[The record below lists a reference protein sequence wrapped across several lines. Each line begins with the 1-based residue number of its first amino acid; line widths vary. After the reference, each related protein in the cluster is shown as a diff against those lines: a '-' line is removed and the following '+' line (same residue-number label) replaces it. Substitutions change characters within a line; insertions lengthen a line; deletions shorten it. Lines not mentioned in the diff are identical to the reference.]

1 MPRGPGNDDS
11 ASDDDVWSRAA
22 RRRRHRMDSPH
33 LCTPPPKQP
42 REQDSSEK
50 LSTYSRLLAASDA
63 PLASALLPLL
73 PTEPMSRVQQQPNQT
88 PAMTGDMKQQPPSPT
103 ATAGKVKANATPK
116 VRRGPG
122 KAVKSGRSPKSAK
135 AGQETRAVI

>member
-11 ASDDDVWSRAA
+11 ASDDDVWSCAA

-50 LSTYSRLLAASDA
+50 LSTFRGLLAASDA

-103 ATAGKVKANATPK
+103 ATAGKVEANATPK
-116 VRRGPG
+116 VRRGG
-122 KAVKSGRSPKSAK
+122 KPVKSPRNPKSAK
-135 AGQETRAVI
+135 AGQETWAVI